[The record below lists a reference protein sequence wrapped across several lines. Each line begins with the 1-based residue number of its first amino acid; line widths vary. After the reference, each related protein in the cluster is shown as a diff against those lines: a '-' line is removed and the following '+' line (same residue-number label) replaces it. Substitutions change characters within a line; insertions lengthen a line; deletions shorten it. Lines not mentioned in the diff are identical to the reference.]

1 MSEITETSGNQLVQ
15 HTCSEQGQLE
25 QASQGHS
32 HSGFEYLQEWRLYN
46 FYG

>member
-1 MSEITETSGNQLVQ
+1 MSESTETSGNQQVQ

-25 QASQGHS
+25 QVSQGHS
-32 HSGFEYLQEWRLYN
+32 LSGYEYFEEESLYN